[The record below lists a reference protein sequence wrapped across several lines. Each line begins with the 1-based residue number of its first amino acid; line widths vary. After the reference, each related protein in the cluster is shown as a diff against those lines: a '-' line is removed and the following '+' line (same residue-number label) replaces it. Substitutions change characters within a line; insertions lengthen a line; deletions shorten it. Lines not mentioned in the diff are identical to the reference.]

1 MVLITEF
8 PNNPQQQGPWFPKR
22 KACSG
27 AVGVGERAEPS
38 HLHRS
43 RRRSRTRSESEES
56 LLNQASSRRRRFLLS
71 ATWRG
76 FPPARAWLLVFLPW

>member
-1 MVLITEF
+1 MVLRTEF
-8 PNNPQQQGPWFPKR
+8 PNSPNSRGSGFR
-22 KACSG
+22 KERR
-27 AVGVGERAEPS
+27 GVGERAEPS

-71 ATWRG
+71 AAWIG

>member
-1 MVLITEF
+1 MVLRTEF
-8 PNNPQQQGPWFPKR
+8 PNNPQQQGPRFPKR
-22 KACSG
+22 KAWSG
-27 AVGVGERAEPS
+27 AVGERAEPS

-43 RRRSRTRSESEES
+43 RRRSRTRSESEER

-71 ATWRG
+71 AAWIG